1 MGRLKVA
8 VAYVD
13 GGEVHV
19 QSRERNPRVVFLC
32 RKGYVLRTME
42 VPPLPKEEV
51 RRFVAY
57 RIRKLYPGSE
67 DEVIVDAFAR
77 IDGTGN
83 VPVIVVP
90 RDLVIRLQKL
100 CPSAKVGTIV
110 DMFVRPPGDFA
121 RMVVLDDYLEVVR
134 YREGRWSQIEEG
146 PVTEEALRH
155 WKTRLLKETPRV
167 QVVYSPGMRSMLE
180 DLAGEGVDLLELD
193 RAISR
198 DFLSEGALGV
208 SSRRVPWGRWAAV
221 VSLVAVLILNAG
233 LATSQGIMGE
243 EVRYYRNVLER
254 SREVLGLLQAL
265 RKKSEEAG
273 KNTSAREKGLRPY
286 RFMSRVRESTEL
298 PLQILSMSIDRSGV
312 FTLQAETTDALL
324 LMKQLAASGYFSE
337 LGLSR
342 VQRTA
347 SGRERCWFKGVFHD
361 AP

>member
-1 MGRLKVA
+1 M
-8 VAYVD
+8 AYVD
-13 GGEVHV
+13 RGEVHV
-19 QSRERNPRVVFLC
+19 QSREGNPRVVFLC
-32 RKGYVLRTME
+32 RQAYILRTME

-51 RRFVAY
+51 RRFVGY

-77 IDGTGN
+77 MDGTGN

-121 RMVVLDDYLEVVR
+121 RMVVLEDHLEVVR
-134 YREGRWSQIEEG
+134 YREGRWSHVEEG
-146 PVTEEALRH
+146 PVTDEALGH
-155 WKTRLLKETPRV
+155 WKTRLLKETPRL
-167 QVVYSPGMRSMLE
+167 QVVYSSGLRSIVE
-180 DLAGEGVDLLELD
+180 DLAGEGVDLLEFD

-208 SSRRVPWGRWAAV
+208 PSRGIPWGRWATV
-221 VSLVAVLILNAG
+221 VALTGVLILNVG
-233 LATSQGIMGE
+233 LATSQGIMRE
-243 EVRYYRNVLER
+243 EIRYYRNVVER
-254 SREVLGLLQAL
+254 SREVLGVLQGL

-273 KNTSAREKGLRPY
+273 GNTSASEKGLRPY
-286 RFMSRVRESTEL
+286 RFISRVRESTEL
-298 PLQILSMSIDRSGV
+298 PLQIFSVSIDRSGA

-337 LGLSR
+337 LGLSG
-342 VQRTA
+342 VQRTL
-347 SGRERCWFKGVFHD
+347 SGRERCGLKGVFHD
-361 AP
+361 TP